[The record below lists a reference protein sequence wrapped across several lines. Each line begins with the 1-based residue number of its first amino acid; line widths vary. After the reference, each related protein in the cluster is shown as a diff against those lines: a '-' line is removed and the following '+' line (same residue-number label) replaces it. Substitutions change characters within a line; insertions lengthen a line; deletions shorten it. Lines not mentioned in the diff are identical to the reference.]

1 MINYE
6 NTLTKYFK
14 ENGEPIACTSCD
26 YDVIVTDTIT
36 YDGGYPSEVKFNC
49 KSCGLELGYYAY
61 GSFDPA
67 YRIKFEENR
76 KNKHISTEE
85 LIEYYREN
93 DINSISSTNS
103 AEIYAI
109 LFYRQNDRRP
119 LTNYEIDSLNYFI
132 DYTNEKIK

>member
-1 MINYE
+1 M
-6 NTLTKYFK
+6 
-14 ENGEPIACTSCD
+14 
-26 YDVIVTDTIT
+26 
-36 YDGGYPSEVKFNC
+36 
-49 KSCGLELGYYAY
+49 KS
-61 GSFDPA
+61 
-67 YRIKFEENR
+67 N
-76 KNKHISTEE
+76 HIGTEE